1 MHRRRF
7 LTSLGV
13 AAAATRLAGCV
24 SASSGAAA
32 AAAATGTRR
41 LKRVGIQ
48 LYTLRDAARQNLEQ
62 ALTDIA
68 ATGYKD
74 VELLSSMKNF
84 GMPPVQL
91 RQLLDRLGLRAP
103 STHVGAEAFDNLSA
117 VFDEAGTLGHQ
128 YIVLASLPYGPGKAT
143 LDDYRR
149 WADRLNEAGRQARAH
164 NLWMAFH
171 DEAYD
176 FSPLIEGQMPYDVL
190 ADRTDPTLVRLQLD
204 TGNAAQGGRDPLDLM
219 RKYGSRYYL
228 FHIKDAPSLG
238 AATDTELG
246 KGAVDFRT
254 LLAGIPNLDDKF
266 FYVEQETYPGAPLD
280 SVRRDYQ
287 YISTLNF

>member
-1 MHRRRF
+1 MHRRTF

-13 AAAATRLAGCV
+13 VAAATRLGAC
-24 SASSGAAA
+24 ATAAPGAAA
-32 AAAATGTRR
+32 SSTSASRR

-48 LYTLRDAARQNLEQ
+48 LYTLRDDAKNNLE
-62 ALTDIA
+62 ATLADIA
-68 ATGYKD
+68 NAGYKD
-74 VELLSSMKNF
+74 VELLSSMRNF
-84 GMPPVQL
+84 GMPPAQL

-103 STHVGAEAFDNLSA
+103 STHIGAGAFDNLGA
-117 VFDEAGTLGHQ
+117 LFDEAATLGHQ

-176 FSPLIEGQMPYDVL
+176 FSPLIEGQMPYDIL
-190 ADRTDPTLVRLQLD
+190 ADRTDPSLVRLQLD
-204 TGNAAQGGRDPLDLM
+204 TGNAAMGGRDPLDLM

-228 FHIKDAPSLG
+228 FHIKDAARLG
-238 AATDTELG
+238 ATTDTELG
-246 KGAVDFRT
+246 KGMVDFRQ
-254 LLAGIPNLDDKF
+254 LLAMIPDIDDKF
-266 FYVEQETYPGAPLD
+266 LFVEQETYPGAPID
-280 SVRRDYQ
+280 SVRRDYA
-287 YISTLNF
+287 YISSLQF